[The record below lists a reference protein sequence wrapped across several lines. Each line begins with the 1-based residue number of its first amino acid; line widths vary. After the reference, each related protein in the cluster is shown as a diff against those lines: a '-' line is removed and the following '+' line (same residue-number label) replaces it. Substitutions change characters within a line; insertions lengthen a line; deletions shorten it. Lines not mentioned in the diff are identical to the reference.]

1 MRYGNQEADI
11 TLRPIM
17 HRRELCSL
25 DKDDSVAIAAQITR
39 SFRIEERARLPNDED
54 PEQILV
60 KALAAAK
67 AKSDARQ
74 YVCLIF
80 PPSLPPPARSRHAI
94 RLVRLATAPHR

>member
-11 TLRPIM
+11 TLRRIV

-25 DKDDSVAIAAQITR
+25 DKDDSLAVAAQVTR
-39 SFRIEERARLPNDED
+39 SFKISERARLPNDED

-74 YVCLIF
+74 YVAYLL
-80 PPSLPPPARSRHAI
+80 SLSHPPPGYALLSAS
-94 RLVRLATAPHR
+94 AG